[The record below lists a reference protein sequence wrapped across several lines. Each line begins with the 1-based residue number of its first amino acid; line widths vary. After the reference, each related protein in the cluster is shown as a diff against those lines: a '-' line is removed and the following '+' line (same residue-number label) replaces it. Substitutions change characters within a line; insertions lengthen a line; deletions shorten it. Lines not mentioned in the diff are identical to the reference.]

1 MADTENAPPAA
12 RVEPVWDQDRTPGD
26 GSPPAGTSG
35 GSFGTS
41 GDRTTFAAI
50 AAVAIAIGIVN
61 ALSGAQD
68 AAWRG
73 DSYDV
78 GRRLFW
84 EMSSIGVILLLLP
97 IPLRAVRRM
106 RRMPGLAARA
116 GLGTI
121 TLLGFS
127 ALHIAGMVSV
137 RKLALWLAGGA
148 YDFRFSLATILYE
161 FRKDAVT
168 YVLIAGTI
176 WLLDSRRE
184 LKAAAAAAASASPPA
199 PLPPPSSLDT
209 IWLRDGTSRI
219 RVVPRD
225 ILWVASAG
233 NYIEYCLADGTRH
246 LIRGTLAAAESELGR
261 YAIVRVHRTRLAN
274 LDRVRG
280 VDLKPSGD
288 FELAFD
294 NGQMLGGSRR
304 YRPAVA
310 SLGSRA
316 VPAASNPADP
326 PAIHKQS

>member
-12 RVEPVWDQDRTPGD
+12 RVEPVWDQNRAPGD
-26 GSPPAGTSG
+26 ESTPAGTSG

-50 AAVAIAIGIVN
+50 AAVAVAIGIVN

-97 IPLRAVRRM
+97 IPLLAVRRM
-106 RRMPGLAARA
+106 RRTPGLAARA

-127 ALHIAGMVSV
+127 ALHIAGMVWV

-148 YDFRFSLATILYE
+148 YDFRFSLATVLYE

-184 LKAAAAAAASASPPA
+184 LKAAAAVSTSPPA
-199 PLPPPSSLDT
+199 PRRPPSSIDT
-209 IWLRDGTSRI
+209 IWLRDGASRI

-246 LIRGTLAAAESELGR
+246 LIRGTLAAAEGELAR
-261 YAIVRVHRTRLAN
+261 FSIVRVHRTKLAN

-310 SLGSRA
+310 SLGSRT
-316 VPAASNPADP
+316 VPAASTPADP
-326 PAIHKQS
+326 PAIHKQL

>member
-12 RVEPVWDQDRTPGD
+12 RVEPVWDQNRTPGD
-26 GSPPAGTSG
+26 ESPPAGMSG

-50 AAVAIAIGIVN
+50 AAVAVAIGIVN

-97 IPLRAVRRM
+97 IPLLAVRRM
-106 RRMPGLAARA
+106 RRTPGLAPRA

-127 ALHIAGMVSV
+127 ALHIAGMVWV

-148 YDFRFSLATILYE
+148 YDFRFSPATVLYE

-184 LKAAAAAAASASPPA
+184 LKTAAAASVSPPV
-199 PLPPPSSLDT
+199 PLPKPSSHDT
-209 IWLRDGTSRI
+209 IWLRDGASRI

-261 YAIVRVHRTRLAN
+261 YSIVRVHRTRLAN

-316 VPAASNPADP
+316 VSAASTPADP
-326 PAIHKQS
+326 PAP